1 MKTAQILK
9 LALVAAILMALYKL
23 LAARRRAAWNV
34 QPYALERYGDDN
46 EDYEDAEDEDAEDDN
61 EDYEDAEDE
70 DAEDD
75 NEDYEDAEDEDA
87 EDDNEDYEEDNEDY
101 EEDNEDYEDDDED
114 DEDDDM
120 EGYSNAAPT
129 PGGWKSGVPLMNI
142 ATDLL
147 PKPSGQVRQNFAEFA
162 PKSLLGQNFLEAKKY
177 IGVDTQGSSL
187 RNANYDLRSSPAIA
201 RRDVGPWA
209 QSTIDGD
216 LFRKPLE

>member
-23 LAARRRAAWNV
+23 IAARRSARWNV
-34 QPYALERYGDDN
+34 QPYALERY
-46 EDYEDAEDEDAEDDN
+46 DESN
-61 EDYEDAEDE
+61 Q
-70 DAEDD
+70 
-75 NEDYEDAEDEDA
+75 
-87 EDDNEDYEEDNEDY
+87 DYEEDNEDY
-101 EEDNEDYEDDDED
+101 EEDNQDYEEDNQDYEEDDEDAEDDDEDAEEDNEDYEDDNEDYEDDEED
-114 DEDDDM
+114 DEDGEDDEM